1 MRTHL
6 LFLLAFCSLLVL
18 FVQAEARYLHARA
31 AVKDEE
37 EDAEEEGEDY
47 DEEMHHNVAAE
58 GEEEDEDKADH
69 SQHREGEGGENEAPR
84 EKTFEGPIDEVQ
96 TGVDFEKEDKGG
108 QKYGGYEEED
118 EDYYKIDKRAWD
130 TFCEKLKIYWKNV
143 GNGIRDEWCK
153 LRTMFSNL

>member
-1 MRTHL
+1 
-6 LFLLAFCSLLVL
+6 
-18 FVQAEARYLHARA
+18 RA

-118 EDYYKIDKRAWD
+118 EDYYKIDKR
-130 TFCEKLKIYWKNV
+130 
-143 GNGIRDEWCK
+143 
-153 LRTMFSNL
+153 